1 MRRTLLWV
9 GGLLCGV
16 GAVLIAVSAV
26 LSYMGLGSSYNF
38 GDPAKFQFRLV
49 PIWQIGPALA
59 ILGGACLIG

>member
-1 MRRTLLWV
+1 
-9 GGLLCGV
+9 LLCGV

-49 PIWQIGPALA
+49 PIWQIGLALA
-59 ILGGACLIG
+59 ILGGACLIGWRWLKQSAP